1 MGPSPAELAW
11 AGRMVK
17 VLPKE
22 TENSAA
28 CRDGPVP
35 SRKVDRDGHVL
46 CVGQVDRLWRL
57 VGDLELESRML
68 SGIQSSRDVLAG
80 PVSKP
85 TATWQKE
92 DAAYPLSC
100 RPPSLLPSAVPG
112 CRIAASSPFPA
123 AACLLQARSG
133 DGGS

>member
-1 MGPSPAELAW
+1 MGPSPTELAW

-35 SRKVDRDGHVL
+35 SREVDRDGHVL
-46 CVGQVDRLWRL
+46 CVGHVDRLWRL

-85 TATWQKE
+85 TTATWQKRGQE
-92 DAAYPLSC
+92 DAACPLSC
-100 RPPSLLPSAVPG
+100 RVPPS
-112 CRIAASSPFPA
+112 SSP
-123 AACLLQARSG
+123 LVSQAVE
-133 DGGS
+133 